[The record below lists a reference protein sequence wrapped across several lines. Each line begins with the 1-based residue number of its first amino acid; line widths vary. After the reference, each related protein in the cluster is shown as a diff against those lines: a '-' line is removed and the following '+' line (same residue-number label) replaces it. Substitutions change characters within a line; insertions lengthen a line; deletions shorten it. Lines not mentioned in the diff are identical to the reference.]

1 MTDQARGPGFATL
14 ALHAGAPPESLS
26 GSEFLLGPSATSAFE
41 DIGQATA
48 LLGLEGFGTTFG
60 ASIHPATAALE
71 ERIAALEGGTA
82 ALAVASGQ
90 AARFLVFHMLLQPG
104 DELLTGSRRYGPQQI
119 DSAGKSLGWK
129 TTRGDPAD
137 PESFAAALSSR
148 TKAIFIE
155 SFPYPGGGI
164 ADIAAIAEI
173 AKGARVPLIV
183 DNALAT
189 PYLLRPLEHGAD
201 IVIHSATTF
210 LAGQDCAAGG
220 GIVDG
225 GTFDWQS
232 DTRFPLLSA
241 PCPDYGGVTFAET
254 FGNFAFALACRVF
267 GLNRLGPALSPFNS
281 FLIFAGIETLA
292 LRMQRHSENALRVAE
307 YLAQHKSIGPVAYPG
322 LPEDTAHRLAK
333 RYCPQGAGAV
343 LTCQMAGG
351 HEAAETFLQGL
362 RLFSP
367 LTDSGIANGGGA
379 VRSRASHPA
388 ATTHRHLSDTEKTAA
403 GVEPG
408 LVRLSIGLEDVDDIL
423 ADLDQALA
431 SA

>member
-1 MTDQARGPGFATL
+1 MTDQSKGPGFATL
-14 ALHAGAPPESLS
+14 ALHAGVPAE
-26 GSEFLLGPSATSAFE
+26 PSFGIE
-41 DIGQATA
+41 DVGQETA
-48 LLGLEGFGTTFG
+48 LLGLEGFGTTLS

-90 AARFLVFHMLLQPG
+90 AARFLVLQMLLQPG
-104 DELLTGSRRYGPQQI
+104 DELLTGCRRHDPYQI
-119 DSAGKSLGWK
+119 DAGGTSLGWK
-129 TTRGDPAD
+129 ATRADPAD
-137 PESFAAALSSR
+137 AESFATALSSR
-148 TKAIFIE
+148 TKAIFID

-183 DNALAT
+183 DNTLAT

-201 IVIHSATTF
+201 IVIHSATPL
-210 LAGQDCAAGG
+210 LASHDSAAGG
-220 GIVDG
+220 IIVDG
-225 GTFDWQS
+225 GTFDWQA
-232 DTRFPLLSA
+232 DARFPLLSA
-241 PCPDYGGVTFAET
+241 PCSDYGGVTFAET
-254 FGNFAFALACRVF
+254 FGNFAFALACRIF
-267 GLNRLGPALSPFNS
+267 GLNRLGSTPSPFNS

-292 LRMQRHSENALRVAE
+292 LRMQRHSENALRVAQH
-307 YLAQHKSIGPVAYPG
+307 LAQHKCIGSVAYPG
-322 LPEDTAHRLAK
+322 LPDDAAHRLAK
-333 RYCPQGAGAV
+333 HYCPQGAGAT
-343 LTCQMAGG
+343 LSCHMAGG
-351 HEAAETFLQGL
+351 YEAAEAFLQGL

-367 LTDSGIANGGGA
+367 LTESGGA
-379 VRSRASHPA
+379 IRSRASHPA

-408 LVRLSIGLEDVDDIL
+408 LVRLSIGLEDIDDIL